1 MFPVLRTLGCYHL
14 HSCSEGY
21 FHTKVMIF
29 VFIFISQSIDQIS
42 AHQKQRC
49 DLRSGPHHPSSLI
62 TPPPPRL
69 QTATCCS
76 EKGRPWPA
84 YFLSCDSDEDWCHT
98 LEKRSLGRTPRVEV
112 SNRTQQTKGGLKC
125 HLSGQGFSGG
135 GVEWDS
141 KCVVWA
147 SETGNFRN
155 SFYTRQQV

>member
-1 MFPVLRTLGCYHL
+1 MLSPSFLQRRLFSYQSHDLCFYFYFSVYWSNICT
-14 HSCSEGY
+14 SE
-21 FHTKVMIF
+21 TTVWP
-29 VFIFISQSIDQIS
+29 S
-42 AHQKQRC
+42 
-49 DLRSGPHHPSSLI
+49 LRSPSSFQPDHP
-62 TPPPPRL
+62 PPPPRL

-147 SETGNFRN
+147 SETNNFRN